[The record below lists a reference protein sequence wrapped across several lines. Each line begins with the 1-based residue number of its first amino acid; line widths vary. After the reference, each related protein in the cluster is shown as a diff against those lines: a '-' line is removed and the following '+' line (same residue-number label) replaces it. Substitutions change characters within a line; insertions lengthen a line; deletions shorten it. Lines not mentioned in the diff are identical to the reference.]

1 MTVKKSERRGER
13 ELFLCGD
20 LLCWKMED
28 VFYLFFQNIYCG
40 GIIAFIKD
48 EIKDF
53 KKKKCEEYIVVVVVV
68 VVVSLKV
75 Q

>member
-1 MTVKKSERRGER
+1 
-13 ELFLCGD
+13 
-20 LLCWKMED
+20 MED

-53 KKKKCEEYIVVVVVV
+53 KKKKCEEYIVLVVVVVVVV